1 MKHSVIQGETCTICR
16 RVLSKEEVVLI
27 EKEIVPSEVP
37 VVVKDEV
44 VVCMKRYLL
53 RIRYFM

>member
-1 MKHSVIQGETCTICR
+1 MKYSVIQGETCNICR

-44 VVCMKRYLL
+44 VV
-53 RIRYFM
+53 